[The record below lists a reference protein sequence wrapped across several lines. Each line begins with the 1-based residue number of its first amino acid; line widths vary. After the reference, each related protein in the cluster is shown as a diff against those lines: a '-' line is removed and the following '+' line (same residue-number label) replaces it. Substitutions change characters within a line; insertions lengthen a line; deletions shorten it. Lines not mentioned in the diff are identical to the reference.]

1 MQSVQATRPTSLWSK
16 RIPTLFGV
24 GILVVGLIVGVV
36 FIGQGAGVF
45 APRASA
51 ETTPKN
57 VKITNVS
64 EGIFTVSFL
73 TDAPT
78 PAFVKYSTD
87 ETKLSLQQPDDRDQL
102 SGNIGEYTSH
112 HITIRGLQ
120 PATVYYFVIGTGSG
134 ALFDNNGTIFKITTA
149 KKAGAPAAAK
159 TIYGSV
165 TTQSGAP
172 ADGSIVYIKIPGAYE
187 QSSLVKASGSWAV
200 PLSGART
207 ADGSAYAAVTDE
219 TELQITAQGSQ
230 VGDVQSLNVQVK
242 NAQPVATIAF
252 GKPIVQAQAPVAS
265 PSPSPTSQPATVPTP
280 APTPL
285 PTPSPASAGGAPRN
299 STNALTDLA
308 NATPS
313 AQATPSASPT
323 ASQTEVTTVDL
334 EVAEQTKQA
343 PTVTTSQPVI
353 TGQAI
358 PNVTVKIEVH
368 SENQIYQQVV
378 TDDQGNFVL
387 DLASIKAQLEPGE
400 HTVTYSYIDPTT
412 GKQVTKSQTFTVSA
426 EEPQATNQPY
436 GSGNP
441 VPIGTATQSATATSS
456 AQTATASA
464 TASSSAK
471 PASNSARVSTA
482 STSGTPVSGAIGA
495 TLALIFG
502 GLFFIISGVW
512 SFWASREFSEVRA
525 PSRISKD

>member
-1 MQSVQATRPTSLWSK
+1 MQSVQATRPISLWSK

-24 GILVVGLIVGVV
+24 GILVIGLIIGVV

-73 TDAPT
+73 TDSPT
-78 PAFVKYSTD
+78 PAFVKYGTD
-87 ETKLSLQQPDDRDQL
+87 ETKLALQQPDDRDQL
-102 SGNIGEYTSH
+102 SGNIGDYTSH

-134 ALFDNNGTIFKITTA
+134 ALFDNNGTVFKLTTA

-159 TIYGSV
+159 TVYGSV

-172 ADGSIVYIKIPGAYE
+172 ADGSIVYIKIPGSYE

-219 TELQITAQGSQ
+219 TELQITAQGPQAADMQALS
-230 VGDVQSLNVQVK
+230 VQVK
-242 NAQPVATIAF
+242 SAQPVATIAF
-252 GKPIVQAQAPVAS
+252 GKPIAQAQAPVVS
-265 PSPSPTSQPATVPTP
+265 PSPSPTSEPATVPTP

-285 PTPSPASAGGAPRN
+285 STPPQASTGGAPRN
-299 STNALTDLA
+299 STNALTELA

-323 ASQTEVTTVDL
+323 VSQTQSNTVDL
-334 EVAEQTKQA
+334 KAVEETKQA

-353 TGQAI
+353 TGQAV

-387 DLASIKAQLEPGE
+387 DLATLKTQLEPGE
-400 HTVTYSYIDPTT
+400 HTVTYSYVDPAT
-412 GKQVTKSQTFTVSA
+412 GKEVTKSQTFTVSA

-441 VPIGTATQSATATSS
+441 VPMGTATQSATAT
-456 AQTATASA
+456 ASA
-464 TASSSAK
+464 AASGSAKTASST
-471 PASNSARVSTA
+471 ARVSTA
-482 STSGTPVSGAIGA
+482 STSSTPVSGAIGA

-502 GLFFIISGVW
+502 GLFFIISGAW

-525 PSRISKD
+525 PSRMNRD

>member
-24 GILVVGLIVGVV
+24 GILVTGLIVGVV

-120 PATVYYFVIGTGSG
+120 PATAYYFVIGTGSG
-134 ALFDNNGTIFKITTA
+134 ALFDNNGTVFKITTA

-165 TTQSGAP
+165 TTPSGAP

-207 ADGSAYAAVTDE
+207 ADGNAYAAVTDE
-219 TELQITAQGSQ
+219 TELQITAQGPQ
-230 VGDVQSLNVQVK
+230 VGDMQSLNVKVK

-252 GKPIVQAQAPVAS
+252 GKPVVQAQAPVVS
-265 PSPSPTSQPATVPTP
+265 PSPSPTSEPATVPTP

-285 PTPSPASAGGAPRN
+285 STPTPASTGAPRN

-313 AQATPSASPT
+313 AQASPSATPT
-323 ASQTEVTTVDL
+323 VSQTQSNTVDL
-334 EVAEQTKQA
+334 KAVEQTKQA
-343 PTVTTSQPVI
+343 PTVDTSQPII
-353 TGQAI
+353 TGQAA

-387 DLASIKAQLEPGE
+387 DLASLKTQLEPGE
-400 HTVTYSYIDPTT
+400 HTVTYSYVDPTT
-412 GKQVTKSQTFTVSA
+412 GKEVTKSQTFTVSA

-441 VPIGTATQSATATSS
+441 VPMETATQSATATSS

-464 TASSSAK
+464 AASSSAK
-471 PASNSARVSTA
+471 AASSTARVSTA

-495 TLALIFG
+495 TMALIFG

-525 PSRISKD
+525 PSRMSKD

>member
-134 ALFDNNGTIFKITTA
+134 ALFDNNGTVFKITTA

-230 VGDVQSLNVQVK
+230 VGDMQSLNVLVK
-242 NAQPVATIAF
+242 NAQPVATITF
-252 GKPIVQAQAPVAS
+252 GQPIVQAQAPVVS
-265 PSPSPTSQPATVPTP
+265 PSPSPTSEPATVPTP
-280 APTPL
+280 APTPS
-285 PTPSPASAGGAPRN
+285 TGGAPRS

-313 AQATPSASPT
+313 AQASPSASPT
-323 ASQTEVTTVDL
+323 VSQTQSNTVDL
-334 EVAEQTKQA
+334 KVVEQTKQA
-343 PTVTTSQPVI
+343 PTVTTSQPII
-353 TGQAI
+353 TGQAV

-387 DLASIKAQLEPGE
+387 DLASIKSQLEPGE

-464 TASSSAK
+464 AASSSAK
-471 PASNSARVSTA
+471 TASSTARVSTA

-495 TLALIFG
+495 TMALIFG
-502 GLFFIISGVW
+502 GLFFIISGAW

-525 PSRISKD
+525 PSRISRD